1 MHFYISLILAAEG
14 AKERL
19 QSLFQSAPE
28 LEKNDQSPRLATQ
41 QRRSVRSKTHFRR
54 GAVGYRSTR
63 ASWGAQYGGIS
74 IETSIWIA
82 SYLLAILGLI
92 KAAYSEQP
100 LLWLAVWPA
109 PIVLVC
115 TIFIFFREG
124 FHFRNGVL
132 FLGRRRN

>member
-14 AKERL
+14 AKKRL